1 MFCGQATTPDTRQPF
16 KLQPQAICRA
26 RHLGFAVNCCGLA
39 WLLIIIPYLLAL
51 SMEIKANISIKLKT
65 LVGVRE
71 GKTKD
76 EENSHLLFILS
87 A

>member
-1 MFCGQATTPDTRQPF
+1 MFCGQATTPDTRKPF

-65 LVGVRE
+65 LAGVRE
-71 GKTKD
+71 GKLRTRR
-76 EENSHLLFILS
+76 ILIYFF
-87 A
+87 